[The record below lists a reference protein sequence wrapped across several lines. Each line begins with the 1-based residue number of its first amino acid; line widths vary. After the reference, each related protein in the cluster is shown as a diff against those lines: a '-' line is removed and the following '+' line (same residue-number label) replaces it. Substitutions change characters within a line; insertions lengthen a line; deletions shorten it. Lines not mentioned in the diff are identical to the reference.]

1 MSFNHQSQINNLKS
15 RIILI
20 GYRGTGKTT
29 VGRLLAARLGWE
41 FADADDHV
49 EAAAGKSVAAIFAAE
64 GEAGFRDREAAALR
78 ELCGRERLVLA
89 TGGGAVL
96 RADNRELLHAAGFVA
111 WLTAAPETIWQRLRG
126 DPTTAARR
134 PNLTP
139 AGGLD
144 EVRALVAARSPLYAQ
159 LAHFTADADI
169 PSPEAVA
176 DAILTAC
183 TGSHTSCPPSGA
195 SPSSHS
201 ASSSG
206 RS

>member
-1 MSFNHQSQINNLKS
+1 MPANHQSSIINHQS

-41 FADADDHV
+41 FADADEHI
-49 EAAAGKSVAAIFAAE
+49 EAAAGKSIAAIFADE
-64 GEAGFRDREAAALR
+64 GEAGFREREAAALR
-78 ELCGRERLVLA
+78 ELCGRDRLVLA

-96 RADNRELLHAAGFVA
+96 RADNRELLRNAGFVA
-111 WLTAAPETIWQRLRG
+111 WLTAEPETIWERLRG

-139 AGGLD
+139 AGGID
-144 EVRALVAARSPLYAQ
+144 EVRALVAARTPLYAE
-159 LAHFTADADI
+159 LAHFTAAAAA

-176 DAILTAC
+176 DAIFTAW
-183 TGSHTSCPPSGA
+183 TGSRTSCPPSGA
-195 SPSSHS
+195 SPSSPS
-201 ASSSG
+201 A
-206 RS
+206 